1 MRDTGL
7 NIDLRAVALSLKE
20 NIGKLGGFS
29 PEQVRQAATSDASL
43 RNAVLSALLD
53 GSKTGHDVMLALK
66 ETSRM
71 GIAPSAGRVYPLL
84 ENLTDQG
91 LVTSSVKKD
100 RKVFKITEAGR
111 DALSAAAPEVE
122 TEAGSNAGTGW
133 PLPKWVDLTGEIPR
147 ASARLA
153 AVAVDVAKNGTREQ
167 QKQAAAIIDEAR
179 RQLHQLL
186 SEK

>member
-1 MRDTGL
+1 MRDTGF
-7 NIDLRAVALSLKE
+7 NIDLKAVALSLKE

-29 PEQVRQAATSDASL
+29 PEQVRQAATSDATLKST
-43 RNAVLSALLD
+43 VLAALSE
-53 GSKTGHDVMLALK
+53 GSKTGHEVMLALK

-71 GIAPSAGRVYPLL
+71 GISPSAGRVYPLL

-91 LVTSSVKKD
+91 LVTSSIKKD
-100 RKVFKITEAGR
+100 RKVYKITDEGR
-111 DALSAAAPEVE
+111 DALSSADPEAE
-122 TEAGSNAGTGW
+122 TETAGTNW
-133 PLPKWVDLTGEIPR
+133 PLPKWVDLTGEVPR

-167 QKQAAAIIDEAR
+167 QQQAASIIDEAR
-179 RQLHQLL
+179 RQMHQLL

>member
-1 MRDTGL
+1 MRDTGI
-7 NIDLRAVALSLKE
+7 NIDLRAVVKSLSD

-29 PEQVRQAATSDASL
+29 PEQVRQAATSDATL
-43 RNAVLSALLD
+43 RSAVLAALSE
-53 GSKTGHDVMLALK
+53 GSKTGHEVMLALK

-91 LVTSSVKKD
+91 LVTSSIKKD
-100 RKVFKITEAGR
+100 RKVFKLTDAGR
-111 DALSAAAPEVE
+111 EALETTVPE
-122 TEAGSNAGTGW
+122 TETENAGNSW
-133 PLPKWVDLTGEIPR
+133 PVPKWIDLTGEVPR

-153 AVAVDVAKNGTREQ
+153 TVAVDVAKNGTREQ
-167 QKQAAAIIDEAR
+167 QQQAAAIMDEAR